1 MAIEDGWTE
10 IALLDEYRT
19 ALSDG
24 MMSHLHCGWIISRIV
39 ATRAYEVDGTLDRW
53 VRKHLP
59 VAPRTARR
67 QHANWMVVQR
77 LIEASGEPPTA
88 DSLSQWDMA
97 RPRAA
102 TCLPILP
109 SSRALDAM
117 GLLLECEAE
126 TVARVWDHA
135 ETIAQEAGG
144 TQVEAPHV
152 HKATAEVI
160 APAPPADPTSEPETN
175 GEPPEPVE
183 TEDETRLRRAMAMLP
198 DDCQTTKLIPE
209 VAAAL
214 CDREVLNKLARDCQ
228 TIRNHLRQ
236 IENKECAA
244 YLHTDEARSFL
255 QSASRMIRA
264 AAAWAPCPY
273 CDQKGRKRGNCLVC
287 KPPAPSTRKPL
298 GWVPRLRYKMSP
310 EQLKK
315 AAKGSK

>member
-1 MAIEDGWTE
+1 MAVEDGWTE
-10 IALLDEYRT
+10 IALIDEYQA

-24 MMSHLHCGWIISRIV
+24 MMSHLHCGWVIERIV

-77 LIEASGEPPTA
+77 LIEASGKPLMGNA
-88 DSLSQWDMA
+88 LLQWDIA

-117 GLLLECEAE
+117 GPLLGCEAE

-135 ETIAQEAGG
+135 ETQAQEAGKR
-144 TQVEAPHV
+144 QVETPHV
-152 HKATAEVI
+152 LKATAEVI
-160 APAPPADPTSEPETN
+160 APAAPTTPAAEAN

-183 TEDETRLRRAMAMLP
+183 TEEQGRHRRAMAMIP
-198 DDCQTTKLIPE
+198 DDCEDTELIPE
-209 VAAAL
+209 VAAAI
-214 CDREVLNKLARDCQ
+214 CDREVLHKLARDCQ
-228 TIRNHLRQ
+228 TIRNHVRQ
-236 IENKECAA
+236 IEDKECAA
-244 YLHTDEARSFL
+244 YLHTEEARSFL
-255 QSASRMIRA
+255 QSASRRIRA

-273 CDQKGRKRGNCLVC
+273 CHQTGRKRKNCRVC
-287 KPPAPSTRKPL
+287 KPPAPSTRKSL

-310 EQLKK
+310 EELRK
-315 AAKGSK
+315 AAEKGK